1 MGTAHKA
8 NQFLDSL
15 KGGCLPQAGWRG
27 NKMITAIDL
36 TKKFGDFTALDK
48 VSCHIEE
55 GSIYGMVGS
64 NGAGKSTFLRVL
76 AGVYKRNGGEISI
89 DGEDVW
95 ENTEVKSRMVFVP
108 DELYFLPGA
117 DIRRMGR
124 LYKSVYKTFD
134 DERFNMLLE
143 TFKLPPKK
151 PIEMFSKGMKRQAA
165 AILALSVRP
174 EYLLFD
180 ETFDGLDPVMR
191 KFVKS
196 LICSDVAERK
206 VTAIVTSH
214 SLRELEDICDQLVL
228 LHKGGVVLENNVSNL
243 KTSLFKV
250 QIAFSGAYDRSM
262 FDDIGGIA
270 EFEKNGSV
278 ANMIIRGDMQAASA
292 KLKAKKPLL
301 LDILPLSLEEVFIHE
316 MERLGYSFDD
326 VQDIT

>member
-1 MGTAHKA
+1 
-8 NQFLDSL
+8 
-15 KGGCLPQAGWRG
+15 
-27 NKMITAIDL
+27 MITAIDL
-36 TKKFGDFTALDK
+36 TKKFGDLTALDK

-95 ENTEVKSRMVFVP
+95 ENTAVKSRMVFVP

-117 DIRRMGR
+117 DILRMKK

-143 TFKLPPKK
+143 TFKLPAKK
-151 PIEMFSKGMKRQAA
+151 PVEMFSKGMRRQAA
-165 AILALSVRP
+165 TILALSVRP

-196 LICSDVAERK
+196 LICSDVAERN

-228 LHKGGVVLENNVSNL
+228 LHKGGVVLENDVSNL

-250 QIAFSGAYDRSM
+250 QIAFQNAYDRSM
-262 FDDIGGIA
+262 FDDIKGIA

-278 ANMIIRGDMQAASA
+278 TNMIIQGDMQAASA

-316 MERLGYSFDD
+316 MERLGYCFEEEDMDNEDD
-326 VQDIT
+326 K

>member
-1 MGTAHKA
+1 
-8 NQFLDSL
+8 
-15 KGGCLPQAGWRG
+15 
-27 NKMITAIDL
+27 MITAIDL
-36 TKKFGDFTALDK
+36 TKKFGDFTALDR
-48 VSCHIEE
+48 VSCHIKE

-95 ENTEVKSRMVFVP
+95 ENTAVKSRMVFVP

-117 DIRRMGR
+117 DIRRMSR

-196 LICSDVAERK
+196 LICSDVAERN

-228 LHKGGVVLENNVSNL
+228 LHKGGVVLENDVSNL

-250 QIAFSGAYDRSM
+250 QIAFQGAYDRSM
-262 FDDIGGIA
+262 FDDIDGIA

-278 ANMIIRGDMQAASA
+278 TNMIIRGDMQVASA

-316 MERLGYSFDD
+316 MERLGYSFDEED
-326 VQDIT
+326 LNNENS